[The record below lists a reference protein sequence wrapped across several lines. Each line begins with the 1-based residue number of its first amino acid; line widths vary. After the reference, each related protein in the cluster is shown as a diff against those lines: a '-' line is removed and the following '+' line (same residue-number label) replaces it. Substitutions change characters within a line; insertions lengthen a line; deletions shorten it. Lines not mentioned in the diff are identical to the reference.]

1 MSPQRLAEG
10 IQRALGGSV
19 VAGADPGGGEPCLR
33 VDTSRAAARARSAAA
48 TAAPRAASRSR
59 PSRSCRAAAP
69 PVELP
74 SSVSVKDL
82 AAALSV
88 SHADVIKELIRNGIF
103 ATINQSI
110 DFDTASLVAGEL
122 GIETVE
128 RGVAERAAAEA
139 AVAAG
144 DRGAR
149 AAKRR
154 APASASS
161 SPRRTAADLVTR
173 APIVTIMGHVDH
185 GKTSLLDAIRSTTV
199 AAAERGGI
207 TQHIG
212 ASEVEHNGKRIV
224 FLDTPGHEAFT
235 AMRARGAQVTDIAII
250 VVAADD
256 GVMPQTKEAIDH
268 VRAARVPMIVAINKI
283 DKPDANP
290 DRVKQE
296 LADNKVLIEEFGG
309 DVIAVPVSAKQKI
322 GLDDLMEMI
331 LLVADLQDLKANPKR
346 PAIGTIIESKVAK
359 GRGNVATVLV
369 QTGTLKV
376 GDVVTVGR
384 TFGRVRA
391 LQNAAGKRVKSAE
404 PATAVEII
412 GLTDLPEAGDILR
425 VVPDEKTA
433 RDMAEAIEQAAT
445 SGDGKTAF
453 TLEDISAQIQASEV
467 KELRV
472 VLKTDVQGS
481 LGAIRHALERLNT
494 TEVRINIVSEGAGD
508 INESDVQLASA
519 SEAVVIG
526 FNTKLDPG
534 AQRAVDALGVDVRLY
549 DVIYKL
555 TDDVGAGPERD
566 ADPQAG
572 RADRGPRRGADGDQ
586 GRQGRQRRRLVRGR
600 RPDRA
605 RRPGPPLPR
614 RQGGR
619 RGSGR
624 VAEALQGRR
633 ARGGDG
639 LRVRDRPRQHRDR
652 RGRPDRVL
660 PDGGRAGVTRRP

>member
-1 MSPQRLAEG
+1 MPPRRYQPRRGPRPQRRRDGGPEGGLAVET
-10 IQRALGGSV
+10 QPVVPRGG
-19 VAGADPGGGEPCLR
+19 
-33 VDTSRAAARARSAAA
+33 
-48 TAAPRAASRSR
+48 
-59 PSRSCRAAAP
+59 P

-74 SSVSVKDL
+74 SSVSVTDL

-128 RGVAERAAAEA
+128 RGVAQRAAAEA
-139 AVAAG
+139 AAQQEIVAPGSEEEGAG
-144 DRGAR
+144 
-149 AAKRR
+149 KRVLF
-154 APASASS
+154 
-161 SPRRTAADLVTR
+161 TEEEAADLVTR

-212 ASEVEHNGKRIV
+212 ASEAVHNGKRIV

-331 LLVADLQDLKANPKR
+331 LLVADLQDLKANPNR
-346 PAIGTIIESKVAK
+346 AAIGTIVESKVAK

-391 LQNAAGKRVKSAE
+391 LQNAAGKRVKTAE

-445 SGDGKTAF
+445 AGDGKTAF

-494 TEVRINIVSEGAGD
+494 AEVRVNIVSEGAGE

-534 AQRAVDALGVDVRLY
+534 AQRAVDALGVDVRMY

-555 TDDVGAGPERD
+555 TDDVGLALSGMLTPKQVEQIEGHAEVRMVIKAGK
-566 ADPQAG
+566 AG
-572 RADRGPRRGADGDQ
+572 NVAGSYVVDG
-586 GRQGRQRRRLVRGR
+586 RIVRGGQVR
-600 RPDRA
+600 LFR
-605 RRPGPPLPR
+605 
-614 RQGGR
+614 GGKVVDE
-619 RGSGR
+619 GR
-624 VAEALQGRR
+624 VESLKRFKDDVREVAMGFECGIGLGNIEIAE
-633 ARGGDG
+633 GD
-639 LRVRDRPRQHRDR
+639 LVECYQM
-652 RGRPDRVL
+652 V
-660 PDGGRAGVTRRP
+660 AEQA

>member
-1 MSPQRLAEG
+1 LPPRRYQPRRGPRPQRRRDGGAEG
-10 IQRALGGSV
+10 GLAVETQPVVPRGG
-19 VAGADPGGGEPCLR
+19 A
-33 VDTSRAAARARSAAA
+33 
-48 TAAPRAASRSR
+48 
-59 PSRSCRAAAP
+59 
-69 PVELP
+69 PVEIP

-82 AAALSV
+82 AAALGV

-128 RGVAERAAAEA
+128 RGVAARAAAEA
-139 AVAAG
+139 ASQQEIVAPGSEEEGSGKRVLFTEDEAG
-144 DRGAR
+144 E
-149 AAKRR
+149 
-154 APASASS
+154 
-161 SPRRTAADLVTR
+161 LVTR

-185 GKTSLLDAIRSTTV
+185 GKTSLLDAIRSTAV
-199 AAAERGGI
+199 AAGERGGI

-212 ASEVEHNGKRIV
+212 ASEAVHNGKRIV

-283 DKPDANP
+283 DKADANP

-331 LLVADLQDLKANPKR
+331 LLVADLQDLKANPNR

-359 GRGNVATVLV
+359 GRGNVATVLI
-369 QTGTLKV
+369 QTGTLKI

-391 LQNAAGKRVKSAE
+391 LQNASGKRVKAAE

-433 RDMAEAIEQAAT
+433 RDAAEAVELAAT

-494 TEVRINIVSEGAGD
+494 AEVRVNIVSEGAGD

-555 TDDVGAGPERD
+555 TDDVGLALNGMLTPKQVEQIEGH
-566 ADPQAG
+566 AEV
-572 RADRGPRRGADGDQ
+572 
-586 GRQGRQRRRLVRGR
+586 RLVIKAGKAGNVAGSYVVDGRIVRGGSVR
-600 RPDRA
+600 LFRA
-605 RRPGPPLPR
+605 GKVVAE
-614 RQGGR
+614 
-619 RGSGR
+619 GR
-624 VAEALQGRR
+624 VESLKRFKDDVREVATGFECGIGLGNIEIAE
-633 ARGGDG
+633 GD
-639 LRVRDRPRQHRDR
+639 LIECYQMVAEQ
-652 RGRPDRVL
+652 
-660 PDGGRAGVTRRP
+660 A